1 LGVPFEINE
10 IWSLDFMHDQL
21 TDRRPFRLLSV
32 IDDFNREALVIEGVG
47 MMRHAEALALPA

>member
-1 LGVPFEINE
+1 VPFEINE